1 MDIEQIRK
9 EMTREEFINKIK
21 TEEYWGEG
29 VNYESSFWYDKYTK
43 INCPN
48 DIGLESCIG
57 IDKRDCYNCWL
68 NSIKDDRIKFK
79 NEY

>member
-29 VNYESSFWYDKYTK
+29 INYESSFWYDKYTK

-48 DIGLESCIG
+48 DIGLENCKNKNEG
-57 IDKRDCYNCWL
+57 KNCYDCWI
-68 NSIKDDRIKFK
+68 NSIKNIKFK
-79 NEY
+79 NKH